1 MIAFAAK
8 RPSHGARITPG
19 CATTAYTPATPG
31 RKPLSGTPS
40 LVIGRSADFADNGV
54 SVARPA
60 SARHRTARRAREP
73 LARFAP
79 RRAAPLM
86 VRQASASTSPHHQA
100 RRVRLSFVWTGSR
113 STGQRRCPRRPST
126 GIRCRRSWTTVG
138 DFFRRRQPRIVVPEC
153 TTASGRPASR
163 RRRPT
168 ARAAAAGLPRN
179 RYFFSGSDAPGC
191 LNGNVLNIDFAWFC
205 ICSCICTNMFFD
217 CSM

>member
-40 LVIGRSADFADNGV
+40 LVIGRSADLADNGV

-86 VRQASASTSPHHQA
+86 VRQASASTSATPSGAARPGFRSYGLDLDRLDNGDARADQA
-100 RRVRLSFVWTGSR
+100 RAFNADDPGRPSAIFSAGGSR
-113 STGQRRCPRRPST
+113 ASSCPNARP
-126 GIRCRRSWTTVG
+126 
-138 DFFRRRQPRIVVPEC
+138 
-153 TTASGRPASR
+153 
-163 RRRPT
+163 
-168 ARAAAAGLPRN
+168 RAAALLRGADARRLAPPRPAC
-179 RYFFSGSDAPGC
+179 RETVTSFQAPMRP
-191 LNGNVLNIDFAWFC
+191 AA
-205 ICSCICTNMFFD
+205 
-217 CSM
+217 